1 MKKVIPDEKFGFV
14 NADRAC
20 QILGVSKSWL
30 YKATSRCTLKHFK
43 IGNKLL
49 FKIDELLEFVEANRT
64 ETVQQTNAYR
74 YPKGVQVFCKQD
86 FFNLVERYA
95 KIGK

>member
-1 MKKVIPDEKFGFV
+1 MALKNYKPDKQFGLV
-14 NADRAC
+14 DVDDASA
-20 QILGVSKSWL
+20 ILGKSKSWL

-64 ETVQQTNAYR
+64 EIVR
-74 YPKGVQVFCKQD
+74 
-86 FFNLVERYA
+86 
-95 KIGK
+95 

>member
-20 QILGVSKSWL
+20 EILGVSKSWL
-30 YKATSRCTLKHFK
+30 YKATSRCILPHFK

-49 FKIDELLEFVEANRT
+49 FKIDELLKFVEANRT
-64 ETVQQTNAYR
+64 EIVR
-74 YPKGVQVFCKQD
+74 
-86 FFNLVERYA
+86 
-95 KIGK
+95 